1 MVDTYTIPIEPDF
14 EKTICKDVKKSD
26 DDTVISFLLDCM
38 KEKNIG
44 NNQLSKMTGI
54 EKGEISRYLNGERK
68 ISNDHLCLICIALR
82 LSPDQQR
89 YLFNIAKEVM
99 PREKGKFNERESI
112 IRFYMDAC
120 YFLFE
125 CTVANCNNRLSKNK
139 EPLLSLL
146 LPEKEKQSK

>member
-1 MVDTYTIPIEPDF
+1 
-14 EKTICKDVKKSD
+14 
-26 DDTVISFLLDCM
+26 M

-44 NNQLSKMTGI
+44 NNQLAKMTGI
-54 EKGEISRYLNGERK
+54 
-68 ISNDHLCLICIALR
+68 
-82 LSPDQQR
+82 
-89 YLFNIAKEVM
+89 
-99 PREKGKFNERESI
+99 EKGKFNERESI

-146 LPEKEKQSK
+146 LPEKEKQPK